1 MGGVETGV
9 LENQILSHSCET
21 QKAASGYVSTVKAGV
36 GVGVCV
42 CGWVGGWVGGWTGW

>member
-1 MGGVETGV
+1 MGGVETGGTN

-21 QKAASGYVSTVKAGV
+21 QKAGSGYVSTVKAGV

-42 CGWVGGWVGGWTGW
+42 CGWVEP